1 MPIEIEPINLNDVSV
16 YLWEIEETKDE
27 LISLCHDSGI
37 DTTEIENI
45 RSYSRACEKLSTLLI
60 LNHIFGKG
68 VELYHTETGAPR
80 IKESDTH
87 ISISHSAYLVGVAV
101 SNLYPIG
108 LDIEHKAEQVLR
120 VREKFLNDTE
130 LAITSPNDKIVNL
143 YYWTAKEAVYKAIE
157 ADGIDFRND
166 IHKPLSYRNTFVA
179 IKNKKKHHFKIRHF
193 KYDSSFMI
201 TIATPKIKN
210 NKKTSI

>member
-37 DTTEIENI
+37 DTTGIENI

-143 YYWTAKEAVYKAIE
+143 YYWTAKEAVYKAVE

-179 IKNKKKHHFKIRHF
+179 IKNKKRRCNRNVSSLFNHINSYFQNVS
-193 KYDSSFMI
+193 SSFRQ
-201 TIATPKIKN
+201 N
-210 NKKTSI
+210 Q

>member
-1 MPIEIEPINLNDVSV
+1 MPLVPETININDTSI

-45 RSYSRACEKLSTLLI
+45 KSYSRACEKLSTLLLI
-60 LNHIFGKG
+60 NHIFGKG
-68 VELYHTETGAPR
+68 TELYHTEIGAPR
-80 IKESDTH
+80 IKDSDTF
-87 ISISHSAYLVGVAV
+87 ISISHSSYLVGIAV
-101 SNLYPIG
+101 SNLYQIG
-108 LDIEHKAEQVLR
+108 LDIEHKADQVLR

-130 LAITSPNDKIVNL
+130 LAITLPNDKVINL
-143 YYWTAKEAVYKAIE
+143 YYWTAKEAVYKAVE
-157 ADGIDFRND
+157 AHGIDFRND
-166 IHKPLSYRNTFVA
+166 IYKPISYTNTFVA
-179 IKNKKKHHFKIRHF
+179 IKDKKKHHFKIRHY